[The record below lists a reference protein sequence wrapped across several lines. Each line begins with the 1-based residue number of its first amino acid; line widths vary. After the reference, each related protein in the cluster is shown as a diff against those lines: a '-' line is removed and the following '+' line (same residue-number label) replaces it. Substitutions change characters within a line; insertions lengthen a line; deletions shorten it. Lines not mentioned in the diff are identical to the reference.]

1 MSIKISASLDC
12 ADYLHLLS
20 EVKKLEESGV
30 DMLHIDIMDGH
41 FVPNFAI
48 GTNLMRKLRP
58 QTHLLFDVHLMVQD
72 PERFIP
78 LFAELGA
85 DIITFHVETTT
96 RVYHLIDLIKK
107 YQKKVGVALSPATPP
122 SALEYFL
129 PYLDL
134 VLVMTVDPGFVGQRF
149 IPEAVT
155 KVEVVRKMLVEKN
168 RQLDIEVDGGIGE
181 KTVPLLKRAGA
192 NVFVAGTSSI
202 FSGKEDVKVAA
213 LRFREFCERC

>member
-1 MSIKISASLDC
+1 MSVKISASLDC
-12 ADYLHLLS
+12 ADYLNLLS
-20 EVKKLEESGV
+20 EVRKLEKSGV

-58 QTHLLFDVHLMVQD
+58 QTNLLFDVHLMVQD

-85 DIITFHVETTT
+85 DIITFHVETST
-96 RVYHLIDLIKK
+96 RIYHLIDLIKK
-107 YQKKVGVALSPATPP
+107 YQKKVGIALSPATP
-122 SALEYFL
+122 SSVLEYLL

-149 IPEAVT
+149 IPEVVA
-155 KVEVVRKMLVEKN
+155 KVEAVHNMLIEKGM
-168 RQLDIEVDGGIGE
+168 QLDIEVDGGIGE
-181 KTVPLLKRAGA
+181 KTVPQLKRAGA

-202 FSGKEDVKVAA
+202 FSGREDVEIAA
-213 LRFREFCERC
+213 RRFKEFCERC